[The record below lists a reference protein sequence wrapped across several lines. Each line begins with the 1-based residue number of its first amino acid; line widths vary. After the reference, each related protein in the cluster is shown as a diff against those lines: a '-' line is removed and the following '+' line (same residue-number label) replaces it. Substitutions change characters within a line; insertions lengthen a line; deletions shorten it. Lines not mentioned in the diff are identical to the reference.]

1 MAHPVKLTDIIE
13 GMDFQSEE
21 GRSYLNTATG
31 EVVYITDEEV
41 RAAEEDAPLDDFPEW
56 QHDAIRIAQ
65 AMRETD
71 DCLALPITLTSMN
84 TVSWS
89 VSALQ

>member
-13 GMDFQSEE
+13 GIDFQSEE

-41 RAAEEDAPLDDFPEW
+41 RAAEADAPLEDYLPW
-56 QHDAIRIAQ
+56 QQDAIRIAKDMLRPMTTSRYR
-65 AMRETD
+65 AG
-71 DCLALPITLTSMN
+71 LTSTN

-89 VSALQ
+89 VSAWW